1 MWRGG
6 CIIRSAFLGK
16 IKEAFENKPDL
27 ENLLLAPF
35 FTKVIE
41 DSQASWRRIVCAA
54 VANGIPIPA
63 FSSALAYFDAY
74 RCERLPANLIQAQ
87 RDYFGAHT
95 YERIDK
101 PRGEFFHTNWR
112 GRSLNI

>member
-16 IKEAFENKPDL
+16 IKEAFEHNPDL

-41 DSQASWRRIVCAA
+41 DAQASWRRIVCSAA
-54 VANGIPIPA
+54 ANGIPVPA

-95 YERIDK
+95 YERVDK
-101 PRGEFFHTNWR
+101 ARGEFFHTNWKGR
-112 GRSLNI
+112 GLN